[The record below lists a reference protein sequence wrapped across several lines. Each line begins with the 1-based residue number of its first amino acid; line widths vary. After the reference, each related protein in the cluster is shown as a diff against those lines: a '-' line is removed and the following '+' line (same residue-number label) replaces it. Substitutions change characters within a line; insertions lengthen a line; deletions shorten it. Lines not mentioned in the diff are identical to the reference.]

1 MVIRTYQAPAR
12 IGVNG
17 KKIFPKNTVV
27 KPERV
32 HIPLNVKSQ

>member
-1 MVIRTYQAPAR
+1 MVIRTYQAPTR
-12 IGVNG
+12 IRVNG
-17 KKIFPKNTVV
+17 KKIFPKNSVV

>member
-17 KKIFPKNTVV
+17 KKIFPRNSVV
-27 KPERV
+27 KPERA
-32 HIPLNVKSQ
+32 HIPLKVKSQ

>member
-27 KPERV
+27 KPEGYISR
-32 HIPLNVKSQ
+32 LM

>member
-27 KPERV
+27 KPEWG
-32 HIPLNVKSQ
+32 HIPLNVK